1 MNNVIEIIEGVP
13 SFEYTLPSFTSLD
26 TAYPPYQNLV
36 RLRTN
41 NGYELLR
48 RITNSRDNGETA
60 IFRFRSPYTFELV
73 DLPIVEGYLRH
84 TDDGD
89 ILELRVI

>member
-1 MNNVIEIIEGVP
+1 MENVIEVIAGVP
-13 SFEYTLPSFTSLD
+13 DFIMTLPSLTSLD
-26 TAYPPYQNLV
+26 TAHQPYQSLV

-41 NGYELLR
+41 NGCELLE
-48 RITNSRDNGETA
+48 RITNSRDTGETA
-60 IFRFRSPYTFELV
+60 LFRFRSPFTFELV
-73 DLPIVEGYLRH
+73 DLPIVEGLLKH